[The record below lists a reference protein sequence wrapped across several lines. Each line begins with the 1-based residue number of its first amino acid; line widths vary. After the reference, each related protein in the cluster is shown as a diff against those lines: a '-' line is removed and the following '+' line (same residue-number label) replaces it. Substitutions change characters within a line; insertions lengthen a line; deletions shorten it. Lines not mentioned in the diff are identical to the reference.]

1 MATKGG
7 GDGGGHGSGGE
18 RAQAAAQATATRRGG
33 GGLGCLLV
41 PRPGAPAGGAQQCTQ
56 ERATLPDAPP
66 CVITP
71 IDPILSDRHF
81 RQ

>member
-56 ERATLPDAPP
+56 EHATLPRSFDRIRATLPDAPP
-66 CVITP
+66 SAV
-71 IDPILSDRHF
+71 
-81 RQ
+81 